1 MANRPT
7 IPTALYRAADV
18 RELDR
23 LAIETGG
30 IAGIDLMERAG
41 LESFR
46 VLRERW
52 PAARRVS
59 VVAGPGNNGGD
70 GFVVARLAARE
81 GLSVSVNL
89 IADAARLAG
98 DARTAYRR
106 MLDAAPGPAP
116 VRHLAQGA
124 DVIVD
129 ALFGTGL
136 ARDVCGAAAGAVH
149 AMNDSSAPVLALDVP
164 SGIHSDTGRVLGAA
178 VRAAVTV
185 SFIGLKQGLFTRE
198 GRECG
203 GEIVYHDLGVPE
215 HVLARVK
222 ASARRMAYDD
232 CVGLIGPR
240 RGDAHKGLFG
250 HVLVVG
256 GDHGFAGAARLAGE
270 AAGRAGAG
278 LVSVATRPG
287 HVAALVASR
296 PEMMVHGIESPG
308 ALVALLD
315 RASVVAVG
323 PGLGRGEWGASL
335 LERVVATDRALV
347 IDADAIQP
355 AGAGLGAVAGRG
367 GARRRPYPSPERG
380 RPGPRQ
386 VCRSAGIGSVLG
398 GAGACRGAPRNVAP
412 QGRRHHRRRAGR
424 DPAGVRGRQSGDG
437 HRRDG
442 GCAHRGRGGAAR
454 PGPERARCRVGGC
467 MRARGSRRRRGPGRS
482 ARHARERR
490 DRGASSA
497 RGPALMSAR
506 RGTGGRDPGR
516 SRGEVFPVAS
526 GPIHASISR
535 VRRARSSCG
544 GRRVH
549 NR

>member
-1 MANRPT
+1 M
-7 IPTALYRAADV
+7 IPTELYRAADV

-81 GLSVSVNL
+81 GLSVSVSL
-89 IADAARLAG
+89 IGDAARLAG
-98 DARTAYRR
+98 DARTAYLR
-106 MLDAAPGPAP
+106 MLDAVPGPAP
-116 VRHLAQGA
+116 VRDFAEGA

-136 ARDVCGAAAGAVH
+136 AREVSGAAAAAVQ
-149 AMNDSSAPVLALDVP
+149 AMNDSSTPVLALDVP

-185 SFIGLKQGLFTRE
+185 CFIGVKQGLFTRE

-203 GEIVYHDLGVPE
+203 GEIVYRALGVPE
-215 HVLARVK
+215 HVLAQVK
-222 ASARRMAYDD
+222 AHSRRMAFED

-240 RGDAHKGLFG
+240 RGDAHKGWFG

-270 AAGRAGAG
+270 AAGRTGAG
-278 LVSVATRPG
+278 LVSVATRPE
-287 HVAALVASR
+287 HVGALLASR

-308 ALVALLD
+308 ALDPLLG

-335 LERVVATDRALV
+335 LERVVAADRALV
-347 IDADAIQP
+347 IDADAINLLAQGSVSWP
-355 AGAGLGAVAGRG
+355 SAAARAVVYTPHPGEAGRVLGESPGALESDRFSAARALAEAHPGTWLLKGAGTIVVEPGAIPRVCEGGNPGMAAGGMGDVLTGVVAALLAQG
-367 GARRRPYPSPERG
+367 
-380 RPGPRQ
+380 
-386 VCRSAGIGSVLG
+386 CSAFDAAS
-398 GAGACRGAPRNVAP
+398 AGACVHAAAGDAAARD
-412 QGRRHHRRRAGR
+412 GRRGMLAS
-424 DPAGVRGRQSGDG
+424 DVI
-437 HRRDG
+437 
-442 GCAHRGRGGAAR
+442 AALR
-454 PGPERARCRVGGC
+454 PLV
-467 MRARGSRRRRGPGRS
+467 
-482 ARHARERR
+482 
-490 DRGASSA
+490 DR
-497 RGPALMSAR
+497 L
-506 RGTGGRDPGR
+506 
-516 SRGEVFPVAS
+516 
-526 GPIHASISR
+526 
-535 VRRARSSCG
+535 
-544 GRRVH
+544 
-549 NR
+549 

>member
-1 MANRPT
+1 M
-7 IPTALYRAADV
+7 IPTELYRAADV

-81 GLSVSVNL
+81 GLSVSVSL
-89 IADAARLAG
+89 IGDAARLAG
-98 DARTAYRR
+98 DARTAYLR
-106 MLDAAPGPAP
+106 MLDAVPGPAP
-116 VRHLAQGA
+116 VRDFAQGA

-136 ARDVCGAAAGAVH
+136 AREISGAAAAAVQ
-149 AMNDSSAPVLALDVP
+149 AMNDSSTPVLALDVP

-185 SFIGLKQGLFTRE
+185 CFIGVKQGLFTRE

-203 GEIVYHDLGVPE
+203 GEIVYRALGVSE

-222 ASARRMAYDD
+222 AHSRRMAFED

-240 RGDAHKGLFG
+240 RGDAHKGWFG

-270 AAGRAGAG
+270 AAGRTGAG
-278 LVSVATRPG
+278 LVSVATRPE
-287 HVAALVASR
+287 HVGALLASR

-308 ALVALLD
+308 ALDPLLG
-315 RASVVAVG
+315 RACVVAVG

-347 IDADAIQP
+347 IDADAINLLAQGSVSWP
-355 AGAGLGAVAGRG
+355 SAAARAVVYTPHPGEAGRVLGESPGALESDRFSAARALAEAHPGTWLLKGAGTIVVEPGAIPRVCEGGNPGMAAGGMGDVLTGVVAALLAQG
-367 GARRRPYPSPERG
+367 
-380 RPGPRQ
+380 
-386 VCRSAGIGSVLG
+386 CSAFDAAS
-398 GAGACRGAPRNVAP
+398 AGACVHAAAGDAAARD
-412 QGRRHHRRRAGR
+412 GRRGMLAS
-424 DPAGVRGRQSGDG
+424 DVI
-437 HRRDG
+437 
-442 GCAHRGRGGAAR
+442 AALR
-454 PGPERARCRVGGC
+454 PLV
-467 MRARGSRRRRGPGRS
+467 
-482 ARHARERR
+482 
-490 DRGASSA
+490 DR
-497 RGPALMSAR
+497 L
-506 RGTGGRDPGR
+506 
-516 SRGEVFPVAS
+516 
-526 GPIHASISR
+526 
-535 VRRARSSCG
+535 
-544 GRRVH
+544 
-549 NR
+549 